1 MCLELNPVNVLLI
14 MSMPKCWRGKRNDY
28 LNPLKESEVF
38 SLFPHEHLI
47 VLVKCARKI
56 GGAKRKGT
64 LRVGWIFLGGGG
76 GYLRHKGWLI
86 CYEKVSIATNLQLLK
101 CILLNKILGTYQT
114 LFQV

>member
-47 VLVKCARKI
+47 VLVKCAIKI
-56 GGAKRKGT
+56 GGTKRKGA
-64 LRVGWIFLGGGG
+64 LRVGWIFWGRGAEGV
-76 GYLRHKGWLI
+76 I
-86 CYEKVSIATNLQLLK
+86 
-101 CILLNKILGTYQT
+101 
-114 LFQV
+114 